1 MEASTVMA
9 GAKVLGT
16 KALVFMT
23 TPVFGVIGL
32 AGVIGWQYFAGIK
45 DEKELKEKKAE
56 D

>member
-1 MEASTVMA
+1 MDASTVMA
-9 GAKVLGT
+9 GAKALGT
-16 KALVFMT
+16 KAVLFMA
-23 TPVFGVIGL
+23 TPAFAVIGL

>member
-1 MEASTVMA
+1 MDTSTAIA

-16 KALVFMT
+16 KAIAFMT
-23 TPVFGVIGL
+23 TPVFGVLGL
-32 AGVIGWQYFAGIK
+32 VGVIGWQYLAGKK

>member
-1 MEASTVMA
+1 METSTVIA

-16 KALVFMT
+16 KSIAFMA
-23 TPVFGVIGL
+23 TPLFGVLGL
-32 AGVIGWQYFAGIK
+32 VGVIGWQYFAGIK